1 MKKLFPFAMLL
12 AVAAIPALAAPA
24 KPAAAEKAGDCDQI
38 HAVIIDAQVTDGCT
52 SPNKFCAAGVVIGDH
67 GLIGKTYF
75 ITDSAI
81 VGPPTRPGSIA
92 ASGILVYTTSRG
104 TLTARESGLSLG
116 AYFSN
121 FDEILSGTGD
131 FAGATG
137 HFWLA
142 GQQVQNH
149 FETNVTGVLCRP

>member
-1 MKKLFPFAMLL
+1 MKKSIPFAMLL
-12 AVAAIPALAAPA
+12 AVTALPALAAPA
-24 KPAAAEKAGDCDQI
+24 PDGHCAQI

-52 SPNKFCAAGVVIGDH
+52 SPNKFCAAGVVLGDH
-67 GLIGKTYF
+67 GLNGKTYF
-75 ITDSAI
+75 TTDSAI

-92 ASGILVYTTSRG
+92 ASGILVYTLNRG

-116 AYFSN
+116 TYFSN

-142 GQQVQNH
+142 GQQVNNH
-149 FETNVTGVLCRP
+149 FETDVTGVLCRP

>member
-1 MKKLFPFAMLL
+1 MMKKLFPFACLL
-12 AVAAIPALAAPA
+12 AVAAAPALAAP
-24 KPAAAEKAGDCDQI
+24 EGNGDCAQI

-67 GLIGKTYF
+67 GLTGKTYF
-75 ITDSAI
+75 TTDSAI
-81 VGPPTRPGSIA
+81 LGPPTRPGSIA
-92 ASGILVYTTSRG
+92 ASGIIVYTTSRG

-116 AYFSN
+116 TYFSN

-142 GQQVQNH
+142 GQQVQSH
-149 FETNVTGVLCRP
+149 FETDVTGVLCRP